1 MRTALASLAALVIL
15 SVAAA
20 TAGAQATRTEQLTL
34 RVEGMQCG
42 SCAERIED
50 SVGELEGVVSAA
62 VDFEQTRA
70 VVVYDPRRI
79 SPARIIAAIEDAG
92 FSARR
97 ET

>member
-1 MRTALASLAALVIL
+1 MRTALASLAALVVL
-15 SVAAA
+15 SAAAA
-20 TAGAQATRTEQLTL
+20 TAGAQATRTERLTL
-34 RVEGMQCG
+34 RVEGMHCG

-50 SVGELEGVVSAA
+50 TVGDLEGVVSAT

-70 VVVYDPRRI
+70 VVVYEPRRI
-79 SPARIIAAIEDAG
+79 SPARIISAIEDAG

>member
-1 MRTALASLAALVIL
+1 MRVTLASLAALVIL
-15 SVAAA
+15 SAA
-20 TAGAQATRTEQLTL
+20 TAGAQAPRTERLTL
-34 RVEGMQCG
+34 RVEGMHCG

-50 SVGELEGVVSAA
+50 TVGELEGVVSAD

-70 VVVYDPRRI
+70 IVVYDPRRI
-79 SPARIIAAIEDAG
+79 SPSRIIAAIEDAG